1 MEQIDTA
8 ICTGPAQWS
17 FTALGSKACGG
28 PKTYIAYPH
37 SIDTVAFLQLVKKY
51 NEAEH
56 AFNEKHNIISDC
68 MAILP
73 PAEVSCVDGKPVLV
87 YSEFNIK

>member
-1 MEQIDTA
+1 MEQVDTA
-8 ICTGPAQWS
+8 ICTDPLQWS
-17 FTALGSKACGG
+17 FTALGNKACGG

-51 NEAEH
+51 NEAEL
-56 AFNEKHNIISDC
+56 AFNKKYDIISDC
-68 MAILP
+68 RAILV
-73 PAEVSCVDGKPVLV
+73 PAEVSCVDEKPVLV